1 VVRLLFLDLLEMI
14 KNGFVYT
21 YATLASVVFL
31 IFPVVGLAVY
41 AFNNDK
47 KIAVQ
52 RAMDVTMF
60 FLIGTVAALY
70 DGIFTTSFKGIWIIF
85 LFLLLLTGLLGNIQN
100 RKRGKLDLPKIIR
113 AVWRLG
119 FLLLVFFYLLF
130 LIIAVIQNI
139 LET

>member
-1 VVRLLFLDLLEMI
+1 MRLLFLHILEMI
-14 KNGFVYT
+14 KTGLINT
-21 YATLASVVFL
+21 YATLALVVFL

-41 AFNNDK
+41 AFGNDK

-52 RAMDVTMF
+52 RAMDVSMF

-70 DGIFTTSFKGIWIIF
+70 DGIFQTSFRGIWIIL

-100 RKRGKLDLPKIIR
+100 RKRGKIDLPKIFR

-119 FLLLVFFYLLF
+119 FLVLALFYILF
-130 LIIAVIQNI
+130 MIISILQNI
-139 LET
+139 FTS

>member
-1 VVRLLFLDLLEMI
+1 MFLDLLEMI